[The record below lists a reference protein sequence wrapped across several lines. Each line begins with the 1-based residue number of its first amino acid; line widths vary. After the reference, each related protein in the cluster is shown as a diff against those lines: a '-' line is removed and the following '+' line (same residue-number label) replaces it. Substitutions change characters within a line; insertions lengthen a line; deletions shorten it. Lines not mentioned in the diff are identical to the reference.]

1 MPIPRIETRD
11 AMGDPDVVYLNPDH
25 VLWMS
30 QPTAAQ
36 RRPGGTAIR
45 VDDRVKGGSLLMAD
59 HPPAAQLL
67 QDLGPFVTVT
77 LANPSSDYPDGLVHV
92 RAQAIVK
99 IATDD
104 HDSRSPSARSAGS
117 TSGRLRVQ
125 GQRLRRRGRAMAG
138 VGGGCRPLNGASRL
152 RNGAAARRAAV
163 GRPWFSA
170 AKRMPCLVHR
180 GERLRCRPPGEP
192 CAHPVPHS
200 IRIAPIP
207 E

>member
-59 HPPAAQLL
+59 NPPAAQLL

-92 RAQAIVK
+92 RAHAIVK

-104 HDSRSPSARSAGS
+104 HDKPLAERTLGWVHVQDGSAFKVRDY
-117 TSGRLRVQ
+117 
-125 GQRLRRRGRAMAG
+125 AG
-138 VGGGCRPLNGASRL
+138 VAAQWQASVAGA
-152 RNGAAARRAAV
+152 
-163 GRPWFSA
+163 GR
-170 AKRMPCLVHR
+170 
-180 GERLRCRPPGEP
+180 
-192 CAHPVPHS
+192 
-200 IRIAPIP
+200 
-207 E
+207 

>member
-36 RRPGGTAIR
+36 RRLGGTAIR

-59 HPPAAQLL
+59 NPPAAQLL

-104 HDSRSPSARSAGS
+104 HDKPLAERTLGWVHVKDGSAFKVRDYAGVA
-117 TSGRLRVQ
+117 VQ
-125 GQRLRRRGRAMAG
+125 WQAVVAG
-138 VGGGCRPLNGASRL
+138 VGR
-152 RNGAAARRAAV
+152 
-163 GRPWFSA
+163 
-170 AKRMPCLVHR
+170 
-180 GERLRCRPPGEP
+180 
-192 CAHPVPHS
+192 
-200 IRIAPIP
+200 
-207 E
+207 

>member
-36 RRPGGTAIR
+36 RRTGGTAIR

-59 HPPAAQLL
+59 NPPAAQLL

-104 HDSRSPSARSAGS
+104 HD
-117 TSGRLRVQ
+117 
-125 GQRLRRRGRAMAG
+125 
-138 VGGGCRPLNGASRL
+138 RPLAERTLGWVHVKDGSAFKVRDYA
-152 RNGAAARRAAV
+152 GAAAQWQASVGAA
-163 GRPWFSA
+163 G
-170 AKRMPCLVHR
+170 L
-180 GERLRCRPPGEP
+180 
-192 CAHPVPHS
+192 
-200 IRIAPIP
+200 
-207 E
+207 

>member
-1 MPIPRIETRD
+1 M
-11 AMGDPDVVYLNPDH
+11 VYLNPDH

-36 RRPGGTAIR
+36 RRTGGTAIR

-59 HPPAAQLL
+59 NPPAAQLL

-104 HDSRSPSARSAGS
+104 HDRPLAERTLGWVHVRMAPRSRSGITPARPRNG
-117 TSGRLRVQ
+117 
-125 GQRLRRRGRAMAG
+125 RRRWGLPAFDRAFA
-138 VGGGCRPLNGASRL
+138 L
-152 RNGAAARRAAV
+152 
-163 GRPWFSA
+163 
-170 AKRMPCLVHR
+170 
-180 GERLRCRPPGEP
+180 
-192 CAHPVPHS
+192 
-200 IRIAPIP
+200 AP
-207 E
+207 

>member
-59 HPPAAQLL
+59 NPPAARLL

-77 LANPSSDYPDGLVHV
+77 LANASSDYPDGLVHV

-99 IATDD
+99 VATDD
-104 HDSRSPSARSAGS
+104 HDKPLAERTLGWVHVQDGSAFKIRDY
-117 TSGRLRVQ
+117 
-125 GQRLRRRGRAMAG
+125 AG
-138 VGGGCRPLNGASRL
+138 VAAQWQASV
-152 RNGAAARRAAV
+152 AAV
-163 GRPWFSA
+163 GR
-170 AKRMPCLVHR
+170 
-180 GERLRCRPPGEP
+180 
-192 CAHPVPHS
+192 
-200 IRIAPIP
+200 
-207 E
+207 